1 MAEGLNLPERPPQ
14 TRIRTTPG
22 RQAEKVLYP
31 PTGPG
36 PFHGSVPGA
45 AGPPGRC
52 VRWLVIITLHR
63 LWPLH
68 SPMVEQRPRDVA
80 EALQTLLR
88 RQLATP
94 TTRCEVRRFEGP
106 PPLRRLRP
114 LRGGLR
120 RGRSSAMGAGSLT
133 ARFAHD

>member
-1 MAEGLNLPERPPQ
+1 
-14 TRIRTTPG
+14 
-22 RQAEKVLYP
+22 
-31 PTGPG
+31 
-36 PFHGSVPGA
+36 
-45 AGPPGRC
+45 
-52 VRWLVIITLHR
+52 
-63 LWPLH
+63 
-68 SPMVEQRPRDVA
+68 MVEQRPRDVA

-133 ARFAHD
+133 ARFAQARLGMHSSTAALKPALLGTGAAPPARGAGHGREDLSRAGIRRPPAR